1 MVVILIVE
9 MVLVSF
15 YYFDLM
21 LVLVLFCLNVLK
33 CSFVLLN

>member
-1 MVVILIVE
+1 VVAILIVE

-21 LVLVLFCLNVLK
+21 LVLFCLNVLK